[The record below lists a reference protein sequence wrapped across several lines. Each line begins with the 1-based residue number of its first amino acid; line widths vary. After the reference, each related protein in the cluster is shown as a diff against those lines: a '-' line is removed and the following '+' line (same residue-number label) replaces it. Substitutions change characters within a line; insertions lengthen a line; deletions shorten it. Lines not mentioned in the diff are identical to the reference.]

1 MARILSLAL
10 LVITVTLFV
19 GCRSE
24 DTGDSQ
30 LIPPRLKA
38 TEQEAASPSTEIAIV
53 EQLVADRQ
61 TYRNSLEK
69 LIGYYKD
76 SGNKL
81 KLAWAQKE
89 LNGLTVM
96 SQYNYIFEATV
107 PGPDLK
113 AKDAI
118 PDADY
123 MFNEAMRV
131 EKKARALIVY
141 ADEDK
146 LRVALNQYNELIR
159 KYPTSNKIAE
169 AAFREAGIFEYF
181 KDYTISLLY
190 YQRVYQW
197 DPETRT
203 AAKYKAAYILDQ
215 YMDKK
220 AEALVL
226 YKEVMNNLWIDDSKR
241 SFAQQRIY
249 ELTKDPRAEQ
259 YKTKNP

>member
-1 MARILSLAL
+1 MAKILSFAL
-10 LVITVTLFV
+10 LAVSVTFFI
-19 GCRSE
+19 GCRAE

-30 LIPPRLKA
+30 LIPPRLK
-38 TEQEAASPSTEIAIV
+38 TVEVEAASPTSEVAIV
-53 EQLVADRQ
+53 EQLAADRN
-61 TYRNSLEK
+61 TYRVSLEK
-69 LIGYYKD
+69 LIRYYKD
-76 SGNKL
+76 TGNKL
-81 KLAWAQKE
+81 KLGWAQKE
-89 LNGLTVM
+89 LDSLTAM
-96 SQYNYIFEATV
+96 SQYNYIFESTV
-107 PGPDLK
+107 PGPDLR

-123 MFNEAMRV
+123 MFNEAVRV
-131 EKKARALIVY
+131 EKKARALVVY

-169 AAFREAGIFEYF
+169 AAFRAAGIFEYF
-181 KDYTISLLY
+181 KDYTIALLY

-220 AEALVL
+220 AEALAL
-226 YKEVMNNLWIDDSKR
+226 YKEVMTNLWIDDAKR

-259 YKTKNP
+259 YKSKTP

>member
-1 MARILSLAL
+1 MAKMLSLIFLAAAVT
-10 LVITVTLFV
+10 VIA
-19 GCRSE
+19 GCRTD

-30 LIPPRLKA
+30 LIPPKLKV
-38 TEQEAASPSTEIAIV
+38 TEQAAASSSTETAII

-61 TYRNSLEK
+61 TYRNRLEELVK
-69 LIGYYKD
+69 YYKET
-76 SGNKL
+76 GNKL
-81 KLAWAQKE
+81 KLGWAQNE
-89 LNGLTVM
+89 LKGLTDM
-96 SQYNYIFEATV
+96 PQYNYIFEATV
-107 PGPDLK
+107 PGSDMR

-123 MFNEAMRV
+123 IYNEAVRV
-131 EKKARALIVY
+131 EKKAWALVVY
-141 ADEDK
+141 PDEDK
-146 LRVALNQYNELIR
+146 LRIALNQYSELIR
-159 KYPTSNKIAE
+159 KYPTSNKIGE
-169 AAFREAGIFEYF
+169 AAFRAAGIFEHF

-190 YQRVYQW
+190 YQRAYQW

-203 AAKYKAAYILDQ
+203 PAKYKAAYILDQ

-220 AEALVL
+220 AEALGL
-226 YKEVMNNLWIDDSKR
+226 YKEAVNNLWIDDSKR